1 MNNYLKIGLI
11 VFAMLSL
18 ILLRTYASQ
27 IFYDPLIDFFQASY
41 HENMLPQMDV
51 LGILL
56 NTALRFWINTLVSL
70 ILLWLFFQ
78 NKEVVQL
85 SLWLYAIAFVL
96 LLVIFYFL
104 IKTYDSGSY
113 MALFYV
119 RRFLI
124 QPLLLLILIPAFYFH
139 KLSK

>member
-11 VFAMLSL
+11 VLALLCF

-27 IFYDPLIDFFQASY
+27 IFYDPFISFFKASY
-41 HENMLPQMDV
+41 QENELPQIDV
-51 LGILL
+51 LGLLL
-56 NTALRFWINTLVSL
+56 NTSLRFWINTLISL
-70 ILLWLFFQ
+70 FVLWLFFQ

-85 SLWLYAIAFVL
+85 SLWLYVIVFVL
-96 LLVIFYFL
+96 LLLVFYFL
-104 IKTYDSGSY
+104 INTYDSGSY